1 MSQNSLED
9 IPADHRGESLNIN
22 SIKMATNENI
32 SNTFKS
38 KKS

>member
-22 SIKMATNENI
+22 SIKNGNEPKHI
-32 SNTFKS
+32 KYF
-38 KKS
+38 